1 MYIVGI
7 NNFNSQG
14 EITMAHTFAS
24 TEQYK
29 NIKDVKDT
37 FPAAAHIT
45 KVCGG
50 WLIFDTHSDYDT
62 WRKQK

>member
-1 MYIVGI
+1 
-7 NNFNSQG
+7 
-14 EITMAHTFAS
+14 MAHTFVS
-24 TEQYK
+24 TEQIRK
-29 NIKDVKDT
+29 IKDVKDT

-62 WRKQK
+62 WLNQK

>member
-1 MYIVGI
+1 
-7 NNFNSQG
+7 
-14 EITMAHTFAS
+14 MAHTFVS
-24 TEQYK
+24 TEQCK

-62 WRKQK
+62 WRNQK

>member
-1 MYIVGI
+1 
-7 NNFNSQG
+7 
-14 EITMAHTFAS
+14 MAHTFVS

-62 WRKQK
+62 WRNQK